1 MRFTAY
7 PPFALVPEP
16 RRVIG
21 HAKAQQ
27 QEQEKDCADDDER
40 HELFMRVLHVHEE
53 QHNQRRFDGRD
64 GEGDDDVERAK
75 ISVAARTVT
84 TVPTSKAIQMAMEE
98 PIDEICSEEES

>member
-75 ISVAARTVT
+75 ISVSCEDRNDRANQQGYPDGDGRT
-84 TVPTSKAIQMAMEE
+84 
-98 PIDEICSEEES
+98 DR